1 MRFVSTGEVV
11 EGARL
16 GMDVFG
22 GLSGTV
28 PLLRAGVP
36 LDPRYRRALIEAGID
51 RVLIDDA
58 DSAGIVVVTPL
69 TEVTR
74 QEATQ
79 RLEPLLDRSHSII
92 SRGERV
98 SFDVIAVASK
108 VAALVADEVLDS
120 KGEVVTFADG
130 FGAAGYRLQHP
141 IDVTV
146 LGLLIAQRLFLQHGR
161 IAAGGV
167 RTTNGIEDA
176 LRRLS
181 FGLLLHDLGA
191 VDGNEGVRI
200 RDGLLEQGA
209 LAPLSA
215 HTQAGHDA
223 LPFSFVSAHAVAAVR
238 SHHEHWDGSGPR
250 GLAGERI
257 PQFARIAAVADVFDA
272 LTSSRAGHV
281 PEPANVA
288 VDVIKQAAG
297 TVFDPQVVEVFLEIV
312 APFPPGTGVTLS
324 DGSSGIV
331 TDVPS
336 NAMHRP
342 SVRLLRDATGT
353 RLQPVE
359 IMLGGSDELTITAA
373 AA

>member
-1 MRFVSTGEVV
+1 M
-11 EGARL
+11 
-16 GMDVFG
+16 
-22 GLSGTV
+22 
-28 PLLRAGVP
+28 
-36 LDPRYRRALIEAGID
+36 
-51 RVLIDDA
+51 
-58 DSAGIVVVTPL
+58 
-69 TEVTR
+69 
-74 QEATQ
+74 
-79 RLEPLLDRSHSII
+79 
-92 SRGERV
+92 
-98 SFDVIAVASK
+98 
-108 VAALVADEVLDS
+108 
-120 KGEVVTFADG
+120 
-130 FGAAGYRLQHP
+130 
-141 IDVTV
+141 
-146 LGLLIAQRLFLQHGR
+146 
-161 IAAGGV
+161 
-167 RTTNGIEDA
+167 
-176 LRRLS
+176 
-181 FGLLLHDLGA
+181 
-191 VDGNEGVRI
+191 RI

-288 VDVIKQAAG
+288 VDVITQAAG

-359 IMLGGSDELTITAA
+359 IMLGGSDGLAITAA